1 MEDTTKLNKSKLG
14 TKQYWD
20 DFYNKE
26 KENFNENPD
35 DTGECWFNDSDAEE
49 KMIDFLMNNLNDT
62 TSSVLINEKS
72 TMIDLGTGNGHL
84 LFQLWEEG
92 FKQNKMLGV
101 DYSEQSVLFSK
112 DILEEVYKDAKDTID
127 FKHAD
132 IFNDSWNPGQFD
144 IVLDKGTLDAIALS
158 GLTFS
163 NNQTVVDVYPNVIEK
178 ILKPNGCFLITSCNF
193 TEQELIKTIEKSG
206 HLKLWKT
213 IKYPV
218 FEFGGIKGSTICT
231 CAFTTV

>member
-1 MEDTTKLNKSKLG
+1 MEDTTKLNTSKLG

-26 KENFNENPD
+26 KKNFSENPD

-49 KMIDFLMNNLNDT
+49 KMIDFLMNNLNNT
-62 TSSVLINEKS
+62 TW
-72 TMIDLGTGNGHL
+72 NGHL

-112 DILEEVYKDAKDTID
+112 DILNEVYQDAVDTID
-127 FKHAD
+127 FKQAD
-132 IFNDSWNPGQFD
+132 IFDDSWNPGKFD

-158 GLTFS
+158 GITLANT
-163 NNQTVVDVYPNVIEK
+163 QTVVDVYPNVIEK

-193 TEQELIKTIEKSG
+193 TEQELIKTIEKTG